1 MNQRKCKHRLLLE
14 GWSSETNILV
24 CAHCSKKFD
33 LNRIPY
39 NCTDKNFDNANMIDI
54 LMTQEDAKEMC
65 SRGCF
70 TQCCLDNAI
79 LKADE
84 LFKKSECLRPRIK
97 YREILVFCLFQ
108 QLCKEK
114 SIQNPK
120 TLCNYF
126 HVSIRKLWMIHK
138 HVTGFEETH
147 VDIADF
153 IRSYCS
159 LLEIPYRHTEK
170 ICKIS
175 HAFPKCG
182 SVTFATLAACVII
195 VYCQVKQEELLPKT
209 FSIQHVAKVSTLSES
224 NLRKKIG
231 QYKMFIIVKN
241 IIENKEM

>member
-14 GWSSETNILV
+14 GWSSDTNILV

-33 LNRIPY
+33 LNQIPD
-39 NCTDKNFDNANMIDI
+39 NFSTRKNYDNANMIDI

-70 TQCCLDNAI
+70 TQSCLDNAMF
-79 LKADE
+79 KADE
-84 LFKKSECLRPRIK
+84 IFKKSECIRPRIK

-126 HVSIRKLWMIHK
+126 NVSIRKLWMIHK
-138 HVTGFEETH
+138 HVMGFEESH
-147 VDIADF
+147 VEIADF
-153 IRSYCS
+153 IHTYCS

-170 ICKIS
+170 ICTIS
-175 HAFPKCG
+175 HKFPKCG
-182 SVTFATLAACVII
+182 SVTFATLAACLII
-195 VYCQVKQEELLPKT
+195 VYCQVKREELLPKT
-209 FSIQHVAKVSTLSES
+209 FSISKVSKVSTLSES

-231 QYKMFIIVKN
+231 QYKILNIVKDRLM
-241 IIENKEM
+241 EK